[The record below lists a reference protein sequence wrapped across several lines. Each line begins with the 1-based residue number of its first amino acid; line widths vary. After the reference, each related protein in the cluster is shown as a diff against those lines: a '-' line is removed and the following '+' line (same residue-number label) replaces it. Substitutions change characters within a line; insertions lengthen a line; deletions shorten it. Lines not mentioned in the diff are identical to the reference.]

1 MPATNTTN
9 IKLPVEIAKDLVSKV
24 ADTSVIQTLSVSSP
38 AIFAN
43 RASILFTQDPEAEI
57 VGESAQ
63 HSSQTVG
70 LKPVDHTIKKL
81 SVTVRFS
88 NEVQWADEDSQLQIV
103 DAIVD
108 KSAAAL
114 GRGLDYLVFHAL
126 NPATGMPA
134 TGLTAL
140 TAGATA
146 VTATTDPAADLDALA
161 DAVDPGYSISG
172 IGLSKAYASSL
183 RKGIKY
189 YDIALR
195 IYMGAVLKRAHKWG
209 FFGKPET
216 EVGTGKWNDLSG
228 LLLPESE
235 EMRLIRDIKD
245 GTLET
250 IQDVI
255 ERFTEINENYRVY
268 QWAWTYRMIL
278 EYYGIKE
285 ITAEDDERIK
295 KDYVEARRAWIA
307 EIRKDAQKEF
317 DMGDVEPEVF
327 ESFVNSLDHE
337 IDFEN

>member
-24 ADTSVIQTLSVSSP
+24 ADTSVIQTLSASSP

-146 VTATTDPAADLDALA
+146 VTATTDAAADLDALA

-183 RKGIKY
+183 RKVRVKNTGLRMFPEIPINLNAGVVDGLAAATSNTVSGALAKTATKVLAVMGDFNLIKWGIVR
-189 YDIALR
+189 DINIETIETGDPDGLGDLKRLGQIAYR
-195 IYMGAVLKRAHKWG
+195 AEVVYSYAVIDPKGFAVLKSA
-209 FFGKPET
+209 
-216 EVGTGKWNDLSG
+216 
-228 LLLPESE
+228 
-235 EMRLIRDIKD
+235 
-245 GTLET
+245 
-250 IQDVI
+250 
-255 ERFTEINENYRVY
+255 
-268 QWAWTYRMIL
+268 
-278 EYYGIKE
+278 
-285 ITAEDDERIK
+285 
-295 KDYVEARRAWIA
+295 
-307 EIRKDAQKEF
+307 
-317 DMGDVEPEVF
+317 
-327 ESFVNSLDHE
+327 
-337 IDFEN
+337 

>member
-24 ADTSVIQTLSVSSP
+24 ADTSVIQTLSASSP

-57 VGESAQ
+57 VGESTQ

-126 NPATGMPA
+126 NPATGMA
-134 TGLTAL
+134 ASGLTAL

-183 RKGIKY
+183 RKVRVKNTGLRMFPEIPINLNTGVVDGLAAATSNTVSGALAKTATKVLAVMGDFNLIKWGIVR
-189 YDIALR
+189 DINIETIETGDPDGLGDLKRLGQIAYR
-195 IYMGAVLKRAHKWG
+195 AEVVYSYAVIDPKGFAVLKSA
-209 FFGKPET
+209 
-216 EVGTGKWNDLSG
+216 
-228 LLLPESE
+228 
-235 EMRLIRDIKD
+235 
-245 GTLET
+245 
-250 IQDVI
+250 
-255 ERFTEINENYRVY
+255 
-268 QWAWTYRMIL
+268 
-278 EYYGIKE
+278 
-285 ITAEDDERIK
+285 
-295 KDYVEARRAWIA
+295 
-307 EIRKDAQKEF
+307 
-317 DMGDVEPEVF
+317 
-327 ESFVNSLDHE
+327 
-337 IDFEN
+337 

>member
-24 ADTSVIQTLSVSSP
+24 ADTSVIQTLSASSP

-57 VGESAQ
+57 VGESTQ

-108 KSAAAL
+108 RSAAAL

-126 NPATGMPA
+126 NPATGMA
-134 TGLTAL
+134 ASGLTAL

-183 RKGIKY
+183 RKVRVKNTGLRMFPEIPINLNTGVVDGLAAATSNTVSGALAKTATKVLAVMGDFNLIKWGIVR
-189 YDIALR
+189 DINIETIETGDPDGLGDLKRLGQVAYR
-195 IYMGAVLKRAHKWG
+195 AEVVYSYAVIDPKGFAVLKSA
-209 FFGKPET
+209 
-216 EVGTGKWNDLSG
+216 
-228 LLLPESE
+228 
-235 EMRLIRDIKD
+235 
-245 GTLET
+245 
-250 IQDVI
+250 
-255 ERFTEINENYRVY
+255 
-268 QWAWTYRMIL
+268 
-278 EYYGIKE
+278 
-285 ITAEDDERIK
+285 
-295 KDYVEARRAWIA
+295 
-307 EIRKDAQKEF
+307 
-317 DMGDVEPEVF
+317 
-327 ESFVNSLDHE
+327 
-337 IDFEN
+337 

>member
-1 MPATNTTN
+1 MPATNTSN

-24 ADTSVIQTLSVSSP
+24 ADTSVIQSLSASSP

-43 RASILFTQDPEAEI
+43 RASILFTQDPEAEV
-57 VGESAQ
+57 VGESTQ

-70 LKPVDHTIKKL
+70 LKPVDHIIKKL

-88 NEVQWADEDSQLQIV
+88 DEVKWADEDSQLQIV

-108 KSAAAL
+108 KSAAAI

-183 RKGIKY
+183 RKVRVKNTGLRMFPEIPINLNTGVVDGLAAATSNTVSGALAKTATKVLAVMGDFNLIKWGIVR
-189 YDIALR
+189 DINIETIETGDPDGLGDLKRLGQVAYR
-195 IYMGAVLKRAHKWG
+195 AEVVYSYAVIDPKGFAVLKSA
-209 FFGKPET
+209 
-216 EVGTGKWNDLSG
+216 
-228 LLLPESE
+228 
-235 EMRLIRDIKD
+235 
-245 GTLET
+245 
-250 IQDVI
+250 
-255 ERFTEINENYRVY
+255 
-268 QWAWTYRMIL
+268 
-278 EYYGIKE
+278 
-285 ITAEDDERIK
+285 
-295 KDYVEARRAWIA
+295 
-307 EIRKDAQKEF
+307 
-317 DMGDVEPEVF
+317 
-327 ESFVNSLDHE
+327 
-337 IDFEN
+337 

>member
-108 KSAAAL
+108 NSAAAL

-183 RKGIKY
+183 RKVRVKNTGLRMFPEIPINLNTGVVDGLAAATSNTVSGALAKTATKVLAVMGDFNLIKWGIVR
-189 YDIALR
+189 DINIETIETGDPDGLGDLKRLGQVAYR
-195 IYMGAVLKRAHKWG
+195 AEVVYSYAVIDPKGFAVLKSA
-209 FFGKPET
+209 
-216 EVGTGKWNDLSG
+216 
-228 LLLPESE
+228 
-235 EMRLIRDIKD
+235 
-245 GTLET
+245 
-250 IQDVI
+250 
-255 ERFTEINENYRVY
+255 
-268 QWAWTYRMIL
+268 
-278 EYYGIKE
+278 
-285 ITAEDDERIK
+285 
-295 KDYVEARRAWIA
+295 
-307 EIRKDAQKEF
+307 
-317 DMGDVEPEVF
+317 
-327 ESFVNSLDHE
+327 
-337 IDFEN
+337 

>member
-24 ADTSVIQTLSVSSP
+24 ADTSVIQTLSASSP

-57 VGESAQ
+57 VGESTQ

-126 NPATGMPA
+126 NPATGMA
-134 TGLTAL
+134 ASGLTAL

-183 RKGIKY
+183 RKVRVKNTGLRMFPEIPINLNTGVVDGLAAATSNTVSGALAKTATKVLAVMGDFNLIKWGIVR
-189 YDIALR
+189 DINIETIETGDPDGLGDLKRLGQIAYR
-195 IYMGAVLKRAHKWG
+195 AEVVYSYAVINPKGFAVLKSA
-209 FFGKPET
+209 
-216 EVGTGKWNDLSG
+216 
-228 LLLPESE
+228 
-235 EMRLIRDIKD
+235 
-245 GTLET
+245 
-250 IQDVI
+250 
-255 ERFTEINENYRVY
+255 
-268 QWAWTYRMIL
+268 
-278 EYYGIKE
+278 
-285 ITAEDDERIK
+285 
-295 KDYVEARRAWIA
+295 
-307 EIRKDAQKEF
+307 
-317 DMGDVEPEVF
+317 
-327 ESFVNSLDHE
+327 
-337 IDFEN
+337 

>member
-24 ADTSVIQTLSVSSP
+24 ADTSVIQTLSASSP

-57 VGESAQ
+57 VGESTQ

-70 LKPVDHTIKKL
+70 LKPVDHIIKKL

-114 GRGLDYLVFHAL
+114 GRGLDYLVFHGL
-126 NPATGMPA
+126 NPATGMA
-134 TGLTAL
+134 ASGLTAL

-183 RKGIKY
+183 RKVRVKNTGLRMFPEIPINLNTGVVDGLAAATSNTVSGTLAKTATKVLAVMGDFNLIKWGIVR
-189 YDIALR
+189 DINIETIETGDPDGLGDLKRLGQIAYR
-195 IYMGAVLKRAHKWG
+195 AEVVYSYAVVDPKGFAVLKSA
-209 FFGKPET
+209 
-216 EVGTGKWNDLSG
+216 
-228 LLLPESE
+228 
-235 EMRLIRDIKD
+235 
-245 GTLET
+245 
-250 IQDVI
+250 
-255 ERFTEINENYRVY
+255 
-268 QWAWTYRMIL
+268 
-278 EYYGIKE
+278 
-285 ITAEDDERIK
+285 
-295 KDYVEARRAWIA
+295 
-307 EIRKDAQKEF
+307 
-317 DMGDVEPEVF
+317 
-327 ESFVNSLDHE
+327 
-337 IDFEN
+337 

>member
-24 ADTSVIQTLSVSSP
+24 ADTSVIQTLSASSP

-70 LKPVDHTIKKL
+70 LKPVDHIIKKL

-114 GRGLDYLVFHAL
+114 GRGLDYLVFHGL
-126 NPATGMPA
+126 NPATGMA
-134 TGLTAL
+134 ASGLTAL

-146 VTATTDPAADLDALA
+146 VNATTDPAADLDALA

-183 RKGIKY
+183 RKVRVKNTGLRMFPEIPISLKTGVVDGLAAATSNTVSGALAKTATKVLAVMGDFNLIKWGIVR
-189 YDIALR
+189 DINIETIETGDPDGLGDLKRLGQVAYR
-195 IYMGAVLKRAHKWG
+195 AEVVYSYAVIDPKGFSVLKSA
-209 FFGKPET
+209 
-216 EVGTGKWNDLSG
+216 
-228 LLLPESE
+228 
-235 EMRLIRDIKD
+235 
-245 GTLET
+245 
-250 IQDVI
+250 
-255 ERFTEINENYRVY
+255 
-268 QWAWTYRMIL
+268 
-278 EYYGIKE
+278 
-285 ITAEDDERIK
+285 
-295 KDYVEARRAWIA
+295 
-307 EIRKDAQKEF
+307 
-317 DMGDVEPEVF
+317 
-327 ESFVNSLDHE
+327 
-337 IDFEN
+337 

>member
-24 ADTSVIQTLSVSSP
+24 ADTSVIQTLSASSP

-57 VGESAQ
+57 VGESTQ

-126 NPATGMPA
+126 NPATGMA
-134 TGLTAL
+134 ASGLTAL

-172 IGLSKAYASSL
+172 VGLSKAYASSL
-183 RKGIKY
+183 RKVRVKNTGLRMFPEIPINLNTGVVDGLAAATSNTVSGALAKTATKVLAVMGDFNLIKWGIVR
-189 YDIALR
+189 DINIETIETGDPDGLGDLKRLGQVAYR
-195 IYMGAVLKRAHKWG
+195 AEVVYSYAVIDPKGFAVLKSA
-209 FFGKPET
+209 
-216 EVGTGKWNDLSG
+216 
-228 LLLPESE
+228 
-235 EMRLIRDIKD
+235 
-245 GTLET
+245 
-250 IQDVI
+250 
-255 ERFTEINENYRVY
+255 
-268 QWAWTYRMIL
+268 
-278 EYYGIKE
+278 
-285 ITAEDDERIK
+285 
-295 KDYVEARRAWIA
+295 
-307 EIRKDAQKEF
+307 
-317 DMGDVEPEVF
+317 
-327 ESFVNSLDHE
+327 
-337 IDFEN
+337 

>member
-24 ADTSVIQTLSVSSP
+24 ADTSVIQTLSASSP

-57 VGESAQ
+57 VGESTQ

-70 LKPVDHTIKKL
+70 LKPVDHIIKKL

-114 GRGLDYLVFHAL
+114 GRGLDYLVFHGL
-126 NPATGMPA
+126 NPATGMAA

-183 RKGIKY
+183 RKVRVKNTGLRMFPEIPINLNTGVVDGLAAATSNTVSGALAKTATKVLAVMGDFNLIKWGIVR
-189 YDIALR
+189 DINIETIETGDPDGLGDLKRLGQVAYR
-195 IYMGAVLKRAHKWG
+195 AEVVYSYAVIDPKGFAVLKSA
-209 FFGKPET
+209 
-216 EVGTGKWNDLSG
+216 
-228 LLLPESE
+228 
-235 EMRLIRDIKD
+235 
-245 GTLET
+245 
-250 IQDVI
+250 
-255 ERFTEINENYRVY
+255 
-268 QWAWTYRMIL
+268 
-278 EYYGIKE
+278 
-285 ITAEDDERIK
+285 
-295 KDYVEARRAWIA
+295 
-307 EIRKDAQKEF
+307 
-317 DMGDVEPEVF
+317 
-327 ESFVNSLDHE
+327 
-337 IDFEN
+337 

>member
-24 ADTSVIQTLSVSSP
+24 ADTSVIQTLSASSP

-57 VGESAQ
+57 VGESTQ
-63 HSSQTVG
+63 HSSQSVG
-70 LKPVDHTIKKL
+70 LKPVDHIIKKL

-126 NPATGMPA
+126 NPATGMA
-134 TGLTAL
+134 ASGLTAL

-183 RKGIKY
+183 RKVRVKNTGLRMFPEIPINLNTGVVDGLAAATSNTVSGALAKTATKVLAVMGDFNLIKWGIVR
-189 YDIALR
+189 DINIETIETGDPDGLGDLKRLGQIAYR
-195 IYMGAVLKRAHKWG
+195 AEVVYSYAVVDPKGFAVLKSA
-209 FFGKPET
+209 
-216 EVGTGKWNDLSG
+216 
-228 LLLPESE
+228 
-235 EMRLIRDIKD
+235 
-245 GTLET
+245 
-250 IQDVI
+250 
-255 ERFTEINENYRVY
+255 
-268 QWAWTYRMIL
+268 
-278 EYYGIKE
+278 
-285 ITAEDDERIK
+285 
-295 KDYVEARRAWIA
+295 
-307 EIRKDAQKEF
+307 
-317 DMGDVEPEVF
+317 
-327 ESFVNSLDHE
+327 
-337 IDFEN
+337 

>member
-24 ADTSVIQTLSVSSP
+24 ADTSVIQTLSASSP

-57 VGESAQ
+57 VGESTQ

-70 LKPVDHTIKKL
+70 LKPVDHIIKKL

-114 GRGLDYLVFHAL
+114 GRGLDYLVFHGL
-126 NPATGMPA
+126 NPATGMAA

-140 TAGATA
+140 TTGATS

-183 RKGIKY
+183 RKVRVKNTGLRMFPEIPINLNTGVVDGLAAATSNTVSGALAKTATKVLAVMGDFNLIKWGIVR
-189 YDIALR
+189 DINIETIETGDPDGLGDLKRLGQIAYR
-195 IYMGAVLKRAHKWG
+195 AEVVYSYAVIDPKGFAVLKSA
-209 FFGKPET
+209 
-216 EVGTGKWNDLSG
+216 
-228 LLLPESE
+228 
-235 EMRLIRDIKD
+235 
-245 GTLET
+245 
-250 IQDVI
+250 
-255 ERFTEINENYRVY
+255 
-268 QWAWTYRMIL
+268 
-278 EYYGIKE
+278 
-285 ITAEDDERIK
+285 
-295 KDYVEARRAWIA
+295 
-307 EIRKDAQKEF
+307 
-317 DMGDVEPEVF
+317 
-327 ESFVNSLDHE
+327 
-337 IDFEN
+337 

>member
-24 ADTSVIQTLSVSSP
+24 ADTSVIQTLSASSP

-57 VGESAQ
+57 VGESTQ

-114 GRGLDYLVFHAL
+114 GRGLDYLVFHGL
-126 NPATGMPA
+126 NPATGMA
-134 TGLTAL
+134 ASGLTAL

-161 DAVDPGYSISG
+161 DAVDPDYSISG

-183 RKGIKY
+183 RKVRVKNTGLRMFPEIPINLNTGVVDGLAAATSNTVSGALAKTATKVLAVMGDFNLIKWGIVR
-189 YDIALR
+189 DINIETIETGDPDGLGDLKRLGQVAYR
-195 IYMGAVLKRAHKWG
+195 AEVVYSYAVIDPKGFAVLKSA
-209 FFGKPET
+209 
-216 EVGTGKWNDLSG
+216 
-228 LLLPESE
+228 
-235 EMRLIRDIKD
+235 
-245 GTLET
+245 
-250 IQDVI
+250 
-255 ERFTEINENYRVY
+255 
-268 QWAWTYRMIL
+268 
-278 EYYGIKE
+278 
-285 ITAEDDERIK
+285 
-295 KDYVEARRAWIA
+295 
-307 EIRKDAQKEF
+307 
-317 DMGDVEPEVF
+317 
-327 ESFVNSLDHE
+327 
-337 IDFEN
+337 

>member
-24 ADTSVIQTLSVSSP
+24 ADTSVIQTLSASSP

-57 VGESAQ
+57 VGESTQ

-114 GRGLDYLVFHAL
+114 GRGLDYLVFHGL
-126 NPATGMPA
+126 NPATGMA
-134 TGLTAL
+134 ASGLTAL
-140 TAGATA
+140 TAGATT

-183 RKGIKY
+183 RKVRVKNTGLRMFPEIPINLNTGVVDGLAAATSNTVSGALAKTATKVLAVMGDFNLIKWGIVR
-189 YDIALR
+189 DINIETIETGDPDGLGDLKRLGQVAYR
-195 IYMGAVLKRAHKWG
+195 AEVVYSYAVIDPKGFAVLKSA
-209 FFGKPET
+209 
-216 EVGTGKWNDLSG
+216 
-228 LLLPESE
+228 
-235 EMRLIRDIKD
+235 
-245 GTLET
+245 
-250 IQDVI
+250 
-255 ERFTEINENYRVY
+255 
-268 QWAWTYRMIL
+268 
-278 EYYGIKE
+278 
-285 ITAEDDERIK
+285 
-295 KDYVEARRAWIA
+295 
-307 EIRKDAQKEF
+307 
-317 DMGDVEPEVF
+317 
-327 ESFVNSLDHE
+327 
-337 IDFEN
+337 

>member
-24 ADTSVIQTLSVSSP
+24 ADTSVIQTLSASSP

-57 VGESAQ
+57 VGESTQ

-70 LKPVDHTIKKL
+70 LKPVDHIIKKL

-88 NEVQWADEDSQLQIV
+88 NEVQWADEDSKLQIV

-126 NPATGMPA
+126 NPATGMA
-134 TGLTAL
+134 ASGLTAL

-183 RKGIKY
+183 RKVRVKNTGLRMFPEIPINLNTGVVDGLAAATSNTVSGALAKTATKVLAVMGDFNLIKWGIVR
-189 YDIALR
+189 DINIETIETGDPDGLGDLKRLGQIAYR
-195 IYMGAVLKRAHKWG
+195 AEVVYSYAVIDPKGFAVLKSA
-209 FFGKPET
+209 
-216 EVGTGKWNDLSG
+216 
-228 LLLPESE
+228 
-235 EMRLIRDIKD
+235 
-245 GTLET
+245 
-250 IQDVI
+250 
-255 ERFTEINENYRVY
+255 
-268 QWAWTYRMIL
+268 
-278 EYYGIKE
+278 
-285 ITAEDDERIK
+285 
-295 KDYVEARRAWIA
+295 
-307 EIRKDAQKEF
+307 
-317 DMGDVEPEVF
+317 
-327 ESFVNSLDHE
+327 
-337 IDFEN
+337 

>member
-24 ADTSVIQTLSVSSP
+24 ADTSVIQTLSASSP

-57 VGESAQ
+57 VGESTQ

-126 NPATGMPA
+126 NPATGMAA

-140 TAGATA
+140 TTGATT

-183 RKGIKY
+183 RKVRVKNTGLRMFPEIPINLNTGVVDGLAAATSNTVSGALAKTATKVLAVMGDFNLIKWGIVR
-189 YDIALR
+189 DINIETIETGDPDGLGDLKRLGQVAYR
-195 IYMGAVLKRAHKWG
+195 AEVVYSYAVIDPKGFAVLKSA
-209 FFGKPET
+209 
-216 EVGTGKWNDLSG
+216 
-228 LLLPESE
+228 
-235 EMRLIRDIKD
+235 
-245 GTLET
+245 
-250 IQDVI
+250 
-255 ERFTEINENYRVY
+255 
-268 QWAWTYRMIL
+268 
-278 EYYGIKE
+278 
-285 ITAEDDERIK
+285 
-295 KDYVEARRAWIA
+295 
-307 EIRKDAQKEF
+307 
-317 DMGDVEPEVF
+317 
-327 ESFVNSLDHE
+327 
-337 IDFEN
+337 

>member
-24 ADTSVIQTLSVSSP
+24 ADTSVIQTLSASSP

-57 VGESAQ
+57 VGESTQ

-88 NEVQWADEDSQLQIV
+88 NEFQWADEDSQLQIV

-114 GRGLDYLVFHAL
+114 GRGLDYLVFHGL
-126 NPATGMPA
+126 NPATGMAA

-146 VTATTDPAADLDALA
+146 VTATTNPDADLDALA

-183 RKGIKY
+183 RKVRVKNTGLRMFPEIPINLNTGVIDGLVAATSNTVSGALAKTATKVLAVMGDFNLIKWGIVR
-189 YDIALR
+189 DINIETIETGDPDGLGDLKRLGQIAYR
-195 IYMGAVLKRAHKWG
+195 AEVVYSYAVIDPKGFAVLKSA
-209 FFGKPET
+209 
-216 EVGTGKWNDLSG
+216 
-228 LLLPESE
+228 
-235 EMRLIRDIKD
+235 
-245 GTLET
+245 
-250 IQDVI
+250 
-255 ERFTEINENYRVY
+255 
-268 QWAWTYRMIL
+268 
-278 EYYGIKE
+278 
-285 ITAEDDERIK
+285 
-295 KDYVEARRAWIA
+295 
-307 EIRKDAQKEF
+307 
-317 DMGDVEPEVF
+317 
-327 ESFVNSLDHE
+327 
-337 IDFEN
+337 

>member
-24 ADTSVIQTLSVSSP
+24 ADTSVIQTLSASSP

-57 VGESAQ
+57 VGESTQ

-88 NEVQWADEDSQLQIV
+88 NEVQWADEDSQIQIV

-114 GRGLDYLVFHAL
+114 GRGLDYLVFHGL
-126 NPATGMPA
+126 NPATGMAA

-140 TAGATA
+140 TAGATT
-146 VTATTDPAADLDALA
+146 VTATTDAAADLDALA

-183 RKGIKY
+183 RKVRVKNTGLRMFPEIPINLNTGVVDGLAAATSNTVSGTLAKTATKVLAVMGDFNLIKWGIVR
-189 YDIALR
+189 DINIETIETGDPDGLGDLKRLGQVAYR
-195 IYMGAVLKRAHKWG
+195 AEVVYSYAVIDPKGFAVLKSA
-209 FFGKPET
+209 
-216 EVGTGKWNDLSG
+216 
-228 LLLPESE
+228 
-235 EMRLIRDIKD
+235 
-245 GTLET
+245 
-250 IQDVI
+250 
-255 ERFTEINENYRVY
+255 
-268 QWAWTYRMIL
+268 
-278 EYYGIKE
+278 
-285 ITAEDDERIK
+285 
-295 KDYVEARRAWIA
+295 
-307 EIRKDAQKEF
+307 
-317 DMGDVEPEVF
+317 
-327 ESFVNSLDHE
+327 
-337 IDFEN
+337 

>member
-24 ADTSVIQTLSVSSP
+24 ADTSVIQTLSASSP

-57 VGESAQ
+57 VGESTQ

-70 LKPVDHTIKKL
+70 LKPVDHIIKKL

-114 GRGLDYLVFHAL
+114 GRGLDYLVFHGL
-126 NPATGMPA
+126 NPATGMA
-134 TGLTAL
+134 ASGLTAL
-140 TAGATA
+140 TAGATV

-183 RKGIKY
+183 RKVRVKNTGLRMFPEIPINLNTGVVDGLAAATSNTVSGALAKTATKVLAVMGDFNLIKWGIVR
-189 YDIALR
+189 DINIETIETGDPDGLGDLKRLGQVAYR
-195 IYMGAVLKRAHKWG
+195 AEVVYSYAVIDPKGFAVLKSA
-209 FFGKPET
+209 
-216 EVGTGKWNDLSG
+216 
-228 LLLPESE
+228 
-235 EMRLIRDIKD
+235 
-245 GTLET
+245 
-250 IQDVI
+250 
-255 ERFTEINENYRVY
+255 
-268 QWAWTYRMIL
+268 
-278 EYYGIKE
+278 
-285 ITAEDDERIK
+285 
-295 KDYVEARRAWIA
+295 
-307 EIRKDAQKEF
+307 
-317 DMGDVEPEVF
+317 
-327 ESFVNSLDHE
+327 
-337 IDFEN
+337 

>member
-24 ADTSVIQTLSVSSP
+24 ADTSVIQTLSASSP

-57 VGESAQ
+57 VGESTQ

-70 LKPVDHTIKKL
+70 LKPVDHIIKKL

-126 NPATGMPA
+126 NPATGMA
-134 TGLTAL
+134 ASGLTAL

-183 RKGIKY
+183 RKVRVKNTGLRMFPEIPINLNTGVVDGLAAATSNTVSAALAKTATKVLAVMGDFNLIKWGIVR
-189 YDIALR
+189 DINIETIETGDPDGLGDLKRLGQVAYR
-195 IYMGAVLKRAHKWG
+195 AEVVYSYAVIDPKGFAVLKSA
-209 FFGKPET
+209 
-216 EVGTGKWNDLSG
+216 
-228 LLLPESE
+228 
-235 EMRLIRDIKD
+235 
-245 GTLET
+245 
-250 IQDVI
+250 
-255 ERFTEINENYRVY
+255 
-268 QWAWTYRMIL
+268 
-278 EYYGIKE
+278 
-285 ITAEDDERIK
+285 
-295 KDYVEARRAWIA
+295 
-307 EIRKDAQKEF
+307 
-317 DMGDVEPEVF
+317 
-327 ESFVNSLDHE
+327 
-337 IDFEN
+337 

>member
-24 ADTSVIQTLSVSSP
+24 ADTSVIQTLSASSP

-57 VGESAQ
+57 VGESTQ

-114 GRGLDYLVFHAL
+114 GRGLDYLVFHGL
-126 NPATGMPA
+126 NPATGMAA

-140 TAGATA
+140 TAGATV

-183 RKGIKY
+183 RKVRVKNTSLRMFPEIPINLNTGVVDGLAAATSNTVSGTLAKTATKVLAVMGDFNLIKWGIVR
-189 YDIALR
+189 DINIETIETGDPDGLGDLKRLGQIAYR
-195 IYMGAVLKRAHKWG
+195 AEVVYSYAVIDPKGFAVLKSA
-209 FFGKPET
+209 
-216 EVGTGKWNDLSG
+216 
-228 LLLPESE
+228 
-235 EMRLIRDIKD
+235 
-245 GTLET
+245 
-250 IQDVI
+250 
-255 ERFTEINENYRVY
+255 
-268 QWAWTYRMIL
+268 
-278 EYYGIKE
+278 
-285 ITAEDDERIK
+285 
-295 KDYVEARRAWIA
+295 
-307 EIRKDAQKEF
+307 
-317 DMGDVEPEVF
+317 
-327 ESFVNSLDHE
+327 
-337 IDFEN
+337 

>member
-24 ADTSVIQTLSVSSP
+24 ADTSVIQTLSASSP

-57 VGESAQ
+57 VGESTQ

-126 NPATGMPA
+126 NPATGMA
-134 TGLTAL
+134 ASGLTAL

-183 RKGIKY
+183 RKVRVKNTGLRMFPEIPINLNTGVVDGLAAATSNTVSGALAKPATKVLAVMGDFNLIKWGIVR
-189 YDIALR
+189 DINIETIETGDPDGLGDLKRLGQVAYR
-195 IYMGAVLKRAHKWG
+195 AEVVYSYAVIDPKGFAVLKSA
-209 FFGKPET
+209 
-216 EVGTGKWNDLSG
+216 
-228 LLLPESE
+228 
-235 EMRLIRDIKD
+235 
-245 GTLET
+245 
-250 IQDVI
+250 
-255 ERFTEINENYRVY
+255 
-268 QWAWTYRMIL
+268 
-278 EYYGIKE
+278 
-285 ITAEDDERIK
+285 
-295 KDYVEARRAWIA
+295 
-307 EIRKDAQKEF
+307 
-317 DMGDVEPEVF
+317 
-327 ESFVNSLDHE
+327 
-337 IDFEN
+337 

>member
-24 ADTSVIQTLSVSSP
+24 ADTSVIQTLSASSP

-57 VGESAQ
+57 VGESTQ

-114 GRGLDYLVFHAL
+114 GRGLDYLVFHGL
-126 NPATGMPA
+126 NPATGMAA

-140 TAGATA
+140 TASATA

-183 RKGIKY
+183 RKVRVKNTGLRMFPEIPINLNTGVVDGLAAATSNTVSGTLAKTATKVLAVMGDFNLIKWGIVR
-189 YDIALR
+189 DINIETIETGDPDGLGDLKRLGQVAYR
-195 IYMGAVLKRAHKWG
+195 AEVVYSYAVIDPKGFAVLKSA
-209 FFGKPET
+209 
-216 EVGTGKWNDLSG
+216 
-228 LLLPESE
+228 
-235 EMRLIRDIKD
+235 
-245 GTLET
+245 
-250 IQDVI
+250 
-255 ERFTEINENYRVY
+255 
-268 QWAWTYRMIL
+268 
-278 EYYGIKE
+278 
-285 ITAEDDERIK
+285 
-295 KDYVEARRAWIA
+295 
-307 EIRKDAQKEF
+307 
-317 DMGDVEPEVF
+317 
-327 ESFVNSLDHE
+327 
-337 IDFEN
+337 

>member
-24 ADTSVIQTLSVSSP
+24 ADTSVIQTLSASSP

-57 VGESAQ
+57 VGESTQ

-114 GRGLDYLVFHAL
+114 GRGLDYLVFHGL
-126 NPATGMPA
+126 NPATGMAA

-183 RKGIKY
+183 RKVRVKNTGLRMFPEIPINLNTGVVDGLAAATSNTVSGTLAKTPTKVLAVMGDFNLIKWGIVR
-189 YDIALR
+189 DINIETIETGDPDGLGDLKRLGQIAYR
-195 IYMGAVLKRAHKWG
+195 AEVVYSYAVIDPKGFAVLKSA
-209 FFGKPET
+209 
-216 EVGTGKWNDLSG
+216 
-228 LLLPESE
+228 
-235 EMRLIRDIKD
+235 
-245 GTLET
+245 
-250 IQDVI
+250 
-255 ERFTEINENYRVY
+255 
-268 QWAWTYRMIL
+268 
-278 EYYGIKE
+278 
-285 ITAEDDERIK
+285 
-295 KDYVEARRAWIA
+295 
-307 EIRKDAQKEF
+307 
-317 DMGDVEPEVF
+317 
-327 ESFVNSLDHE
+327 
-337 IDFEN
+337 

>member
-24 ADTSVIQTLSVSSP
+24 ADTSVIQTLSASSP

-57 VGESAQ
+57 VGESTQ

-70 LKPVDHTIKKL
+70 MKPVDHTIKKL

-114 GRGLDYLVFHAL
+114 GRGLDYLVFHGL
-126 NPATGMPA
+126 NPATGMAA

-183 RKGIKY
+183 RKVRVKNTGLRMFPEIPINLNTGVVDGLAAATSNTVSGTLAKTATKVLAVMGDFNLIKWGIVR
-189 YDIALR
+189 DINIETIETGDPDGLGDLKRLGQIAYR
-195 IYMGAVLKRAHKWG
+195 AEVVYSYAVIDPRGFAVLKSA
-209 FFGKPET
+209 
-216 EVGTGKWNDLSG
+216 
-228 LLLPESE
+228 
-235 EMRLIRDIKD
+235 
-245 GTLET
+245 
-250 IQDVI
+250 
-255 ERFTEINENYRVY
+255 
-268 QWAWTYRMIL
+268 
-278 EYYGIKE
+278 
-285 ITAEDDERIK
+285 
-295 KDYVEARRAWIA
+295 
-307 EIRKDAQKEF
+307 
-317 DMGDVEPEVF
+317 
-327 ESFVNSLDHE
+327 
-337 IDFEN
+337 

>member
-24 ADTSVIQTLSVSSP
+24 ADTSVIQTLSASSP

-57 VGESAQ
+57 VGESTQ

-114 GRGLDYLVFHAL
+114 GRGLDYLVFHGL
-126 NPATGMPA
+126 NPATGMAA

-140 TAGATA
+140 TTGATT

-183 RKGIKY
+183 RKVRVKNTGLRMFPEIPINLNTGVVDGLAAATSNTVSGTLAKTATKVLAVMGDFNLIKWGIVR
-189 YDIALR
+189 DINIETIETGDPDGLGDLKRLGQVAYR
-195 IYMGAVLKRAHKWG
+195 AEVVYSYAVIDPKGFAVLKSA
-209 FFGKPET
+209 
-216 EVGTGKWNDLSG
+216 
-228 LLLPESE
+228 
-235 EMRLIRDIKD
+235 
-245 GTLET
+245 
-250 IQDVI
+250 
-255 ERFTEINENYRVY
+255 
-268 QWAWTYRMIL
+268 
-278 EYYGIKE
+278 
-285 ITAEDDERIK
+285 
-295 KDYVEARRAWIA
+295 
-307 EIRKDAQKEF
+307 
-317 DMGDVEPEVF
+317 
-327 ESFVNSLDHE
+327 
-337 IDFEN
+337 

>member
-24 ADTSVIQTLSVSSP
+24 ADTSVIQTLSASSP

-57 VGESAQ
+57 VGESTQ

-114 GRGLDYLVFHAL
+114 GRGLDYLVFHGL
-126 NPATGMPA
+126 NPATGMAA

-183 RKGIKY
+183 RKVRVKNTGLRMFPEIPINLNTGVVDGLAAATSNTVSGTLAKTATKVLAVMGDFNLIKWGIVR
-189 YDIALR
+189 DINLETIETGDPDGLGDLKRLGQIAYR
-195 IYMGAVLKRAHKWG
+195 AEVVYSYAVIDPKGFAVLKSA
-209 FFGKPET
+209 
-216 EVGTGKWNDLSG
+216 
-228 LLLPESE
+228 
-235 EMRLIRDIKD
+235 
-245 GTLET
+245 
-250 IQDVI
+250 
-255 ERFTEINENYRVY
+255 
-268 QWAWTYRMIL
+268 
-278 EYYGIKE
+278 
-285 ITAEDDERIK
+285 
-295 KDYVEARRAWIA
+295 
-307 EIRKDAQKEF
+307 
-317 DMGDVEPEVF
+317 
-327 ESFVNSLDHE
+327 
-337 IDFEN
+337 

>member
-24 ADTSVIQTLSVSSP
+24 TDTSVIQTLSASSP

-57 VGESAQ
+57 VGESTQ

-126 NPATGMPA
+126 NPATGMAA

-183 RKGIKY
+183 RKVRVKNTGLRMFPEIPINLNTGVVDGLAAATSNTVSGTLAKTATKVLAVMGDFNLIKWGIVR
-189 YDIALR
+189 DINIETIETGDPDGLGDLKRLGQIAYR
-195 IYMGAVLKRAHKWG
+195 AEVVYSYAVIDPKGFAVLKSA
-209 FFGKPET
+209 
-216 EVGTGKWNDLSG
+216 
-228 LLLPESE
+228 
-235 EMRLIRDIKD
+235 
-245 GTLET
+245 
-250 IQDVI
+250 
-255 ERFTEINENYRVY
+255 
-268 QWAWTYRMIL
+268 
-278 EYYGIKE
+278 
-285 ITAEDDERIK
+285 
-295 KDYVEARRAWIA
+295 
-307 EIRKDAQKEF
+307 
-317 DMGDVEPEVF
+317 
-327 ESFVNSLDHE
+327 
-337 IDFEN
+337 

>member
-24 ADTSVIQTLSVSSP
+24 ADTSVIQTLSASSP

-57 VGESAQ
+57 VGESTQ

-70 LKPVDHTIKKL
+70 LKPVDHIIKKL

-114 GRGLDYLVFHAL
+114 GRGLDYLVFHGL
-126 NPATGMPA
+126 NPATGMAA

-183 RKGIKY
+183 RKVRVKNTGLRMFPEIPINLNTGVVDGLAAATSNTVSGALAKTATKVLAVMGDFNLIKWGIVR
-189 YDIALR
+189 DINIETIETGDPDGLGDLKRLGQIAYR
-195 IYMGAVLKRAHKWG
+195 AEVVYSYAVIDPKGFAVLKSA
-209 FFGKPET
+209 
-216 EVGTGKWNDLSG
+216 
-228 LLLPESE
+228 
-235 EMRLIRDIKD
+235 
-245 GTLET
+245 
-250 IQDVI
+250 
-255 ERFTEINENYRVY
+255 
-268 QWAWTYRMIL
+268 
-278 EYYGIKE
+278 
-285 ITAEDDERIK
+285 
-295 KDYVEARRAWIA
+295 
-307 EIRKDAQKEF
+307 
-317 DMGDVEPEVF
+317 
-327 ESFVNSLDHE
+327 
-337 IDFEN
+337 

>member
-24 ADTSVIQTLSVSSP
+24 ADTSVIQTLSASSP

-57 VGESAQ
+57 VGESTQ

-114 GRGLDYLVFHAL
+114 GRGLDYLVFHGL
-126 NPATGMPA
+126 NPATGMAA

-146 VTATTDPAADLDALA
+146 VTATTNPDADLDALA

-183 RKGIKY
+183 RKVRVKNTGLRMFPEIPINLNTGVIDGLVAATSNTVSGALAKTATKVLAVMGDFNLIKWGIVR
-189 YDIALR
+189 DINIETIETGDPDGLGDLKRLGQIAYR
-195 IYMGAVLKRAHKWG
+195 AEVVYSYAVIDPKGFAVLKSA
-209 FFGKPET
+209 
-216 EVGTGKWNDLSG
+216 
-228 LLLPESE
+228 
-235 EMRLIRDIKD
+235 
-245 GTLET
+245 
-250 IQDVI
+250 
-255 ERFTEINENYRVY
+255 
-268 QWAWTYRMIL
+268 
-278 EYYGIKE
+278 
-285 ITAEDDERIK
+285 
-295 KDYVEARRAWIA
+295 
-307 EIRKDAQKEF
+307 
-317 DMGDVEPEVF
+317 
-327 ESFVNSLDHE
+327 
-337 IDFEN
+337 

>member
-24 ADTSVIQTLSVSSP
+24 ADTSVIQTLSASSP

-183 RKGIKY
+183 RKVRVKNTGLRMFPEIPINLNTGVVDGLAAATSNTVSGALAKTATKVLAVMGDFNLIKWGIVR
-189 YDIALR
+189 DINIETIETGDPDGLGDLKRLGQVAYR
-195 IYMGAVLKRAHKWG
+195 AEVVYSYAVIDPKGFAVLKSA
-209 FFGKPET
+209 
-216 EVGTGKWNDLSG
+216 
-228 LLLPESE
+228 
-235 EMRLIRDIKD
+235 
-245 GTLET
+245 
-250 IQDVI
+250 
-255 ERFTEINENYRVY
+255 
-268 QWAWTYRMIL
+268 
-278 EYYGIKE
+278 
-285 ITAEDDERIK
+285 
-295 KDYVEARRAWIA
+295 
-307 EIRKDAQKEF
+307 
-317 DMGDVEPEVF
+317 
-327 ESFVNSLDHE
+327 
-337 IDFEN
+337 

>member
-24 ADTSVIQTLSVSSP
+24 ADTSVIQTLSASSP

-57 VGESAQ
+57 VGESTQ
-63 HSSQTVG
+63 HSSQSVG
-70 LKPVDHTIKKL
+70 LKPVDHIIKKL

-114 GRGLDYLVFHAL
+114 GRGLDYLVFHGL
-126 NPATGMPA
+126 NPATGMAA

-183 RKGIKY
+183 RKVRVKNTGLRMFPEIPINLNTGVVDGLAAATSNTVSGTLAKTATKVLAIMGDYNLIKWGIVR
-189 YDIALR
+189 DINIETIETGDPDGLGDLKRLGQVAYR
-195 IYMGAVLKRAHKWG
+195 AEVVYSYAVIDPKGFAVLKSA
-209 FFGKPET
+209 
-216 EVGTGKWNDLSG
+216 
-228 LLLPESE
+228 
-235 EMRLIRDIKD
+235 
-245 GTLET
+245 
-250 IQDVI
+250 
-255 ERFTEINENYRVY
+255 
-268 QWAWTYRMIL
+268 
-278 EYYGIKE
+278 
-285 ITAEDDERIK
+285 
-295 KDYVEARRAWIA
+295 
-307 EIRKDAQKEF
+307 
-317 DMGDVEPEVF
+317 
-327 ESFVNSLDHE
+327 
-337 IDFEN
+337 

>member
-24 ADTSVIQTLSVSSP
+24 ADTSVIQTLSASSP

-57 VGESAQ
+57 VGESTQ

-114 GRGLDYLVFHAL
+114 GRGLDYLVFHGL
-126 NPATGMPA
+126 NPATGMAA

-183 RKGIKY
+183 RKVRVKNTGLRMFPEIPINLNTGVVDGLAAATSNTVSGTLAKTPTKVLAVMGDFNLIKWGIVR
-189 YDIALR
+189 DINIETIETGDPDGLGDLKRLGQVAYR
-195 IYMGAVLKRAHKWG
+195 AEVVYSYAVIDPKGFAVLKSA
-209 FFGKPET
+209 
-216 EVGTGKWNDLSG
+216 
-228 LLLPESE
+228 
-235 EMRLIRDIKD
+235 
-245 GTLET
+245 
-250 IQDVI
+250 
-255 ERFTEINENYRVY
+255 
-268 QWAWTYRMIL
+268 
-278 EYYGIKE
+278 
-285 ITAEDDERIK
+285 
-295 KDYVEARRAWIA
+295 
-307 EIRKDAQKEF
+307 
-317 DMGDVEPEVF
+317 
-327 ESFVNSLDHE
+327 
-337 IDFEN
+337 

>member
-24 ADTSVIQTLSVSSP
+24 ADTSVIQTLSASSP

-57 VGESAQ
+57 VGESTQ

-114 GRGLDYLVFHAL
+114 GRGLDYLVFHGL
-126 NPATGMPA
+126 NPATGMTA

-140 TAGATA
+140 TAGATV

-183 RKGIKY
+183 RKVRVKNTGLRMFPEIPINLNTGVVDGLAAATSNTVSGTLAKTATKVLAVMGDFNLIKWGIVR
-189 YDIALR
+189 DINIETIETGDPDGLGDLKRLGQIAYR
-195 IYMGAVLKRAHKWG
+195 AEVVYSYAVIDPKGFAVLKSA
-209 FFGKPET
+209 
-216 EVGTGKWNDLSG
+216 
-228 LLLPESE
+228 
-235 EMRLIRDIKD
+235 
-245 GTLET
+245 
-250 IQDVI
+250 
-255 ERFTEINENYRVY
+255 
-268 QWAWTYRMIL
+268 
-278 EYYGIKE
+278 
-285 ITAEDDERIK
+285 
-295 KDYVEARRAWIA
+295 
-307 EIRKDAQKEF
+307 
-317 DMGDVEPEVF
+317 
-327 ESFVNSLDHE
+327 
-337 IDFEN
+337 

>member
-24 ADTSVIQTLSVSSP
+24 ADTSVIQTLSASSP

-57 VGESAQ
+57 VGESTQ

-126 NPATGMPA
+126 NPATGMAA

-183 RKGIKY
+183 RKVRVKNTGLRMFPEIPINLNTGVVDGLAAATSNTVSGTLAKTATKVLAVMGDFNLIKWGIVR
-189 YDIALR
+189 DINIETIETGDPDGLGDLKRLGQVAYR
-195 IYMGAVLKRAHKWG
+195 AEVVYSYAVIDPKGFAVLKSA
-209 FFGKPET
+209 
-216 EVGTGKWNDLSG
+216 
-228 LLLPESE
+228 
-235 EMRLIRDIKD
+235 
-245 GTLET
+245 
-250 IQDVI
+250 
-255 ERFTEINENYRVY
+255 
-268 QWAWTYRMIL
+268 
-278 EYYGIKE
+278 
-285 ITAEDDERIK
+285 
-295 KDYVEARRAWIA
+295 
-307 EIRKDAQKEF
+307 
-317 DMGDVEPEVF
+317 
-327 ESFVNSLDHE
+327 
-337 IDFEN
+337 

>member
-24 ADTSVIQTLSVSSP
+24 ADTSVIQTLSASSP

-57 VGESAQ
+57 VGESTQ

-70 LKPVDHTIKKL
+70 LKPVDHIIKKL

-126 NPATGMPA
+126 NPATGMA
-134 TGLTAL
+134 ASGLTAL

-183 RKGIKY
+183 RKVRVKNTGLRMFPEIPINLNTGVVDGLAAATSNTVSGALAKTATKVLAVMGDFNLIKWGIVR
-189 YDIALR
+189 DINIETIETGDPDGLGDLKRLGQVAYR
-195 IYMGAVLKRAHKWG
+195 AEVVYSYAVIDPKGFAVLKSA
-209 FFGKPET
+209 
-216 EVGTGKWNDLSG
+216 
-228 LLLPESE
+228 
-235 EMRLIRDIKD
+235 
-245 GTLET
+245 
-250 IQDVI
+250 
-255 ERFTEINENYRVY
+255 
-268 QWAWTYRMIL
+268 
-278 EYYGIKE
+278 
-285 ITAEDDERIK
+285 
-295 KDYVEARRAWIA
+295 
-307 EIRKDAQKEF
+307 
-317 DMGDVEPEVF
+317 
-327 ESFVNSLDHE
+327 
-337 IDFEN
+337 

>member
-24 ADTSVIQTLSVSSP
+24 ADTSVIQTLSASSP

-57 VGESAQ
+57 VGESTQ

-114 GRGLDYLVFHAL
+114 GRGLDYLVFHGL
-126 NPATGMPA
+126 NPATGMAA

-140 TAGATA
+140 TTGATT

-183 RKGIKY
+183 RKVRVKNTGLRMFPEIPINLNTGVVDGLAAATSNTVSGALAKTATKVLAVMGDFNLIKWGIVR
-189 YDIALR
+189 DINIETIETGDPDGLGDLKRLGQVAYR
-195 IYMGAVLKRAHKWG
+195 AEVVYSYAVIDPKGFAVLKSA
-209 FFGKPET
+209 
-216 EVGTGKWNDLSG
+216 
-228 LLLPESE
+228 
-235 EMRLIRDIKD
+235 
-245 GTLET
+245 
-250 IQDVI
+250 
-255 ERFTEINENYRVY
+255 
-268 QWAWTYRMIL
+268 
-278 EYYGIKE
+278 
-285 ITAEDDERIK
+285 
-295 KDYVEARRAWIA
+295 
-307 EIRKDAQKEF
+307 
-317 DMGDVEPEVF
+317 
-327 ESFVNSLDHE
+327 
-337 IDFEN
+337 